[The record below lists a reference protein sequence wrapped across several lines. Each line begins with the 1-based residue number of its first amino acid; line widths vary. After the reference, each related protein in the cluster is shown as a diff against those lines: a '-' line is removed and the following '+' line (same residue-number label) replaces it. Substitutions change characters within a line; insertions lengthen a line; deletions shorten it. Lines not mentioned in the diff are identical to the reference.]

1 MSAHQLQLALDFIQ
15 LNSKLAEFAGPQPE
29 GRVANAERALGF
41 NLPPI
46 YREFVLQL
54 GCGSI
59 AGEEFY
65 GVNTDDFENS
75 SVPDAIWTT
84 LKNRKDGSI
93 REQFI
98 VVASTGDGGYYVI
111 DTAEQNSD
119 GESPVLEWWPGFSE
133 TEGNGRVVAADFAEF
148 LLDKIRPA
156 IESFQHSSND
166 K

>member
-1 MSAHQLQLALDFIQ
+1 MRKDQLQLALKLIQSNLDLADFV
-15 LNSKLAEFAGPQPE
+15 GPQPE
-29 GRVANAERALGF
+29 GHVANAERALGF
-41 NLPPI
+41 NLPPT

-75 SVPDAIWTT
+75 SVPDAVWTT
-84 LKNRKDGSI
+84 LKNREDGSI
-93 REQFI
+93 RERFI
-98 VVASTGDGGYYVI
+98 IVASTGDGGYYVI
-111 DTAEQNSD
+111 DTSQQDSD

-133 TEGNGRVVAADFAEF
+133 TEGNGRVVAANFAEF
-148 LLDKIRPA
+148 LFKKIRPA
-156 IESFQHSSND
+156 IESFRHQSDD